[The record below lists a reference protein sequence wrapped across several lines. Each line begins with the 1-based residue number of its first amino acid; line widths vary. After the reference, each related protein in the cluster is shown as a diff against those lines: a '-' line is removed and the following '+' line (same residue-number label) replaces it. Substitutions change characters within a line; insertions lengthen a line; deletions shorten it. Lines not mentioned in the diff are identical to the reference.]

1 MKDTTPTVSFIT
13 KFVAFTFYRVR
24 QDNSYRTAENRSWL
38 HGVSCLAV
46 KPTDD
51 HWKWKF
57 SLLNREIKPNT
68 LPGYDR
74 RGVCLKGLCRG
85 RGRGSFGSRGPSE
98 FLRPFLGRSSRI
110 HVTDGNA
117 MTHKAWEDAV
127 EGRSKVFDTNIP
139 TLPVEK
145 VISSSWV
152 FYSVKCI

>member
-1 MKDTTPTVSFIT
+1 MTT
-13 KFVAFTFYRVR
+13 
-24 QDNSYRTAENRSWL
+24 W
-38 HGVSCLAV
+38 
-46 KPTDD
+46 
-51 HWKWKF
+51 
-57 SLLNREIKPNT
+57 SLLFGSETNSWSLKVGILAAEQRDQAKYASRLWQKRG
-68 LPGYDR
+68 LPKR
-74 RGVCLKGLCRG
+74 PLLALS
-85 RGRGSFGSRGPSE
+85 RGSFGSRGPSE

-152 FYSVKCI
+152 FYSVKCKMKLSLYFWVLKRYSGAEISGCRLQTQ